1 VSRERCST
9 SLSSA
14 TNRRSSRKPIRLGV
28 RYRLPRIIHAS
39 EQVEMAE
46 SAAASVR
53 KKRDSSISVSARLQK
68 DHETDALVSAGNT
81 GAVVA
86 AALFEMGRIE
96 SIQRP
101 AIATVLPTPQG
112 NVVVLDVGATSDP
125 KPIHLYQFALMGSI
139 YARLV
144 LHVERPRVGLL
155 NIGEEAEKGS
165 ELYYEAHQLLK
176 RSPVHFVGN
185 VEGRDIIL
193 GTADVVVC
201 DGFVGN
207 VLLKFAESVI
217 PSISGMIK
225 DEIQRH
231 PLSMMAGT
239 PLEASVPPSP
249 PAPRLLRGGRR
260 AAPRRRW
267 NLHHRP
273 RPLERPRDQERDPR
287 GRALRRGRCGRV
299 HPRRAPAARSGGRL
313 ITPRRDVHIVGTG
326 SCVPDRVLT
335 NQDLEQIVD
344 TSDEWI
350 TSRTGI
356 KERRISDPATP
367 SSVLATKAAERALEM
382 AGLKGSDLD
391 QIVVG
396 R

>member
-1 VSRERCST
+1 MGRQGTGPVIGVDAMGGDFAPRVVIQGALEALQESGAMFDVALVGDE
-9 SLSSA
+9 SA
-14 TNRRSSRKPIRLGV
+14 IVEEADRLGV
-28 RYRLPRIIHAS
+28 RSRLPRIIHAS

-86 AALFEMGRIE
+86 AALFDLGRIE

-125 KPIHLYQFALMGSI
+125 KPVHLYQFALMGSI

-231 PLSMMAGT
+231 PLSMMAG
-239 PLEASVPPSP
+239 LLLK
-249 PAPRLLRGGRR
+249 PAFRRL
-260 AAPRRRW
+260 RRR
-267 NLHHRP
+267 LDYSEVGGA
-273 RPLERPRDQERDPR
+273 PLLGVDGTCIIAH
-287 GRALRRGRCGRV
+287 GRSNVRAIKNAIRV
-299 HPRRAPAARSGGRL
+299 AARCAEAKVADSIRAEL
-313 ITPRRDVHIVGTG
+313 
-326 SCVPDRVLT
+326 
-335 NQDLEQIVD
+335 Q
-344 TSDEWI
+344 
-350 TSRTGI
+350 
-356 KERRISDPATP
+356 RIAPE
-367 SSVLATKAAERALEM
+367 AA
-382 AGLKGSDLD
+382 
-391 QIVVG
+391 
-396 R
+396 

>member
-1 VSRERCST
+1 MGGDLAPGVVILGAIEATREAAGAFEVVLIGDEALVREE
-9 SLSSA
+9 A
-14 TNRRSSRKPIRLGV
+14 ARLHV
-28 RYRLPRIIHAS
+28 QSDLPSVIHAS
-39 EQVEMAE
+39 ERVEMGE
-46 SAAASVR
+46 SAATSVR
-53 KKRDSSISVSARLQK
+53 KKKDSSINIAARLEK
-68 DHETDALVSAGNT
+68 EHKTHAMVSAGNT

-86 AALFEMGRIE
+86 AALFGLGRIE
-96 SIQRP
+96 SVQRP

-112 NVVVLDVGATSDP
+112 NVVILDVGATSDC
-125 KPIHLYQFALMGSI
+125 KPYHLHQFAMMGSI

-231 PLSMMAGT
+231 PLSMMAG
-239 PLEASVPPSP
+239 LLLK
-249 PAPRLLRGGRR
+249 PAFRRL
-260 AAPRRRW
+260 RRR
-267 NLHHRP
+267 LDYSEVGGA
-273 RPLERPRDQERDPR
+273 PLLGVDGTCIIAH
-287 GRALRRGRCGRV
+287 GRSNVRAIKNAIRV
-299 HPRRAPAARSGGRL
+299 AARCAEAGVAESIRAEL
-313 ITPRRDVHIVGTG
+313 
-326 SCVPDRVLT
+326 
-335 NQDLEQIVD
+335 Q
-344 TSDEWI
+344 
-350 TSRTGI
+350 
-356 KERRISDPATP
+356 RIAPE
-367 SSVLATKAAERALEM
+367 AA
-382 AGLKGSDLD
+382 
-391 QIVVG
+391 
-396 R
+396 